1 LFGDAIPAQ
10 EHLASVLKAQVPMT
24 CQQDNTA
31 TIQVI
36 NNGFS
41 AKLRHLG
48 KTHKININGLYDI
61 FRLEEDVALQHCP
74 TDMQSADIFTKNLE
88 AHKWSHALSMVG
100 IVPD

>member
-1 LFGDAIPAQ
+1 
-10 EHLASVLKAQVPMT
+10 MT

-100 IVPD
+100 IVPDSLEQLKG